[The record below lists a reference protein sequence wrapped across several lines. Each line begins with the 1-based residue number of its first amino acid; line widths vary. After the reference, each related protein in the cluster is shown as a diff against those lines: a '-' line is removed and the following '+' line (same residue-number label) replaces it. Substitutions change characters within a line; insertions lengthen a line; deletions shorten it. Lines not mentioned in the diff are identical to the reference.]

1 MKDLNWIN
9 RQSPCLADCPCR
21 ELAVGKYKGRSLETT
36 PISYQ
41 KWVQSL
47 GYPESMFVDH
57 AYKMVQE
64 NEDAYFDTFCRDN
77 NI

>member
-1 MKDLNWIN
+1 MKDSHWIN
-9 RQSPCLADCPCR
+9 RNGRALADCPCR
-21 ELAVGKYKGRSLETT
+21 ELAVGKYKGQSLETV

-47 GYPESMFVDH
+47 GYPENMFVDH
-57 AYKMVQE
+57 AAGMVQA
-64 NEDAYFDTFCRDN
+64 NEEAYFNTFCRDN